1 MNSRGRPYGRWPT
14 QNRSGPASGHFVP
27 VAGTFSEPAPQPIGY
42 PAPGPVQP
50 PIVPSNAHPFFPP
63 HNNYHGSP
71 QVPISNVEFQRAH
84 ATFTSAPYEEPLNA
98 PLFRTNGPVEEEGFI
113 PAPGHENDHVAGPE
127 IFQGAGYSYE
137 TSSEEEFS
145 DSDEERIVAE
155 AALTHDREEDKDY
168 SVSDEDLEENPEDFE
183 INDADPSDE
192 DVPKRGKAKT
202 KGRPGAA
209 SSDIQGGKPRR
220 GRKPGTK
227 GRPKGKKVGPRPV
240 VDPGPEFRELQRLAN
255 EAYMKEDYETAMS
268 YAKDAIRLNPE
279 IFSAYSLLSEIYA
292 AMGNEADSIGTL
304 MGGAPTQR
312 DKNLWYLILD
322 RIEKLDVSQ
331 YPTMTRATQD
341 RLAVGCLTSII
352 HLDSDDWEARNMK
365 LYYEVRRQ
373 RYSSCVILCRKMLQL
388 KPHDVSVLTT
398 MARMGTANA
407 RQTSLHLNEITE
419 LFESSIT
426 HFLRVDKKHPSE
438 SALGFGFLYAYLDLL
453 DKAKRYDYGLYRL
466 KSLSRWI
473 QKRATEKYW
482 DNLEDDR
489 EFDFEDVRRITVP
502 AFARQKKKRRGS
514 YGASLPLEIIVKM
527 GIFRL
532 RMSPP
537 NFDEAMRHLNLLF
550 PEDDTSDESLLWGDN
565 KLFGIVARTL
575 YETGYFREA
584 LRFYEPLHKH
594 NLLQQNLDT
603 YIGLHNCYKN
613 AGEAEKAD
621 AVLDMLKSW
630 ELPAKDFRDWATM
643 AKFFEDEGMMS
654 EAMQRAEVVFENR
667 ASMLLRNNGFQH
679 YDELRTHFFKQRKR
693 ARGKHGLRKERVK
706 KYIRKL
712 KAATRNDL
720 ESQSD
725 QEINEYDDTAVAD
738 TSDMAAE
745 LTPLSSLAER
755 PKKGL
760 FRSKKPL
767 LAKKPQTFMPVEEPQ
782 MLEGT
787 NVPIEAIDHNVFRRK
802 LQDLAENNV
811 DGVKAAMLKQREISA
826 SFTRLE
832 ELSAGADSGDRADS
846 VEYLSIA
853 RELIEEF
860 STFDIFYYDRRHG
873 FRGYFR
879 RLGSGD
885 LWKDSAL
892 MVLAVQAN
900 RKEDGDDDIEFKE
913 RPDKIP
919 EDFHGVHFD
928 KWIEVFCRYALLLAR
943 EGAEDRCFNV
953 LDVALQSNV
962 FYKTQKY
969 TCDIELCRL
978 ACALAVDDSQQA
990 SAAVRFL
997 LKVYPFGTEIFRLY
1011 SAANR
1016 LCSVNTEYST
1026 GAAYKVVLRWI
1037 KTIDYALLS
1046 PENRLWYNFK
1056 GADRTQWMSQTLNS
1070 GLVDQVK
1077 GHDPA
1082 LFALFGHILMCTG
1095 SYTAALNYFFR
1106 AFAITPEDPVLNLSI
1121 GVAYFQHALKRLSE
1135 NRQYQIQQGIAFVT
1149 RYYELRKKGKIA
1161 IHEQEAEYNVG
1172 RVYHGLGLVSQAIPY
1187 YRRCIV
1193 LSDRLNQEAN
1203 VQVDRSD
1210 GMEDFAVEAA
1220 YALQT
1225 IYVLSGDFEEA
1236 FGVTM
1241 SNLVIE

>member
-1 MNSRGRPYGRWPT
+1 M
-14 QNRSGPASGHFVP
+14 
-27 VAGTFSEPAPQPIGY
+27 
-42 PAPGPVQP
+42 
-50 PIVPSNAHPFFPP
+50 
-63 HNNYHGSP
+63 
-71 QVPISNVEFQRAH
+71 
-84 ATFTSAPYEEPLNA
+84 
-98 PLFRTNGPVEEEGFI
+98 EEEGFI
-113 PAPGHENDHVAGPE
+113 PAPGHENDHVAAPE
-127 IFQGAGYSYE
+127 TFQHTRYGYE
-137 TSSEEEFS
+137 TSSEEDFS
-145 DSDEERIVAE
+145 DSDEERITAE

-168 SVSDEDLEENPEDFE
+168 SASDDDLEENPEDFE
-183 INDADPSDE
+183 IGDADPSDE
-192 DVPKRGKAKT
+192 DVPKRGKPKT
-202 KGRPGAA
+202 KGSRPIG
-209 SSDIQGGKPRR
+209 IQGHLQGTTRR

-240 VDPGPEFRELQRLAN
+240 ADPGPEFKELQRLAN
-255 EAYMKEDYETAMS
+255 EAYMKEDYQTAMG
-268 YAKDAIRLNPE
+268 YAKDAIRLNPD

-292 AMGNEADSIGTL
+292 AVGNEADSIGTL

-312 DKNLWYLILD
+312 DKNLWYLILE
-322 RIEKLDVSQ
+322 RIQKLDLSE

-352 HLDSDDWEARNMK
+352 NLDSDDWDARNMK
-365 LYYEVRRQ
+365 LLYEVRRQ
-373 RYSSCVILCRKMLQL
+373 RYLSCIILCRKMLQL
-388 KPHDVSVLTT
+388 KPHDVPTLII

-419 LFESSIT
+419 LFESSIN
-426 HFLRVDKKHPSE
+426 HFLRTDKKNPSE
-438 SALGFGFLYAYLDLL
+438 SALDFSFLYAYLDLL
-453 DKAKRYDYGLYRL
+453 DKAKKYDYGLYRL
-466 KSLSRWI
+466 KTLSRWI
-473 QKRATEKYW
+473 QRRANETYW
-482 DNLEDDR
+482 NDLDDDR
-489 EFDFEDVRRITVP
+489 EFDFEDVRRVTVP
-502 AFARQKKKRRGS
+502 GFARQKKKRRGN

-532 RMSPP
+532 RMTPP

-550 PEDDTSDESLLWGDN
+550 PEDDASEESLLWEDS
-565 KLFGIVARTL
+565 KLFGIVAKTL
-575 YETGYFREA
+575 YETGHFQEA
-584 LRFYEPLHKH
+584 LRFYEPLHRH
-594 NLLQQNLDT
+594 NLLNQDLET

-613 AGEAEKAD
+613 AGETEKAD

-630 ELPAKDFRDWATM
+630 ELSAKDFRDWATM
-643 AKFFEDEGMMS
+643 AKFFEDEGMMH

-693 ARGKHGLRKERVK
+693 ARGNGLKKERAK
-706 KYIRKL
+706 RYIRQL
-712 KAATRNDL
+712 KAAIRNDL
-720 ESQSD
+720 ELQSD
-725 QEINEYDDTAVAD
+725 EDINADNDHTTDVA
-738 TSDMAAE
+738 TGLA
-745 LTPLSSLAER
+745 PLSSLTER

-767 LAKKPQTFMPVEEPQ
+767 LAKKLQTFMPIEEPE

-787 NVPIEAIDHNVFRRK
+787 NVPLDAIDHNVFRQK
-802 LQDLAENNV
+802 LQELAEDNA
-811 DGVKAAMLKQREISA
+811 DDLKAAMLKHREICA
-826 SFTRLE
+826 SFARLE
-832 ELSAGADSGDRADS
+832 ELGDGTDTGDQAAS
-846 VEYLSIA
+846 VEYLSVA

-885 LWKDSAL
+885 IWKDSAL

-900 RKEDGDDDIEFKE
+900 RKEDGEDDIELKE
-913 RPDKIP
+913 RPDTIP
-919 EDFHGVHFD
+919 EDFYGVHFD
-928 KWIEVFCRYALLLAR
+928 KWVEVFCRYALLLAR

-953 LDVALQSNV
+953 LDVAMRSNV
-962 FYKTQKY
+962 FYKTHKY
-969 TCDIELCRL
+969 ACDIELSRL

-990 SAAVRFL
+990 STAVRFL
-997 LKVYPFGTEIFRLY
+997 LKIYPFGTEIFRLY

-1016 LCSVNTEYST
+1016 LCSINTEYST

-1070 GLVDQVK
+1070 GLIDQVQ

-1095 SYTAALNYFFR
+1095 SYTIALNYFFR
-1106 AFAITPEDPVLNLSI
+1106 AFAITPDDPVLNLSI

-1149 RYYELRKKGKIA
+1149 RYYQLRTKGKIA

-1187 YRRCIV
+1187 YRRCIA
-1193 LSDRLNQEAN
+1193 LSD
-1203 VQVDRSD
+1203 QVKRQADAQFAES
-1210 GMEDFAVEAA
+1210 GGVEDFAVEAA

-1225 IYVLSGDFEEA
+1225 IYVLSEDFEGA
-1236 FGVTM
+1236 FEVTL